1 MKAGRWQRSLSQNLR
16 KTINKMGTEK
26 TKMMVEKA
34 NDKSTEKPGSTLKTE
49 KFGRTMTKPVNVKKP
64 K

>member
-1 MKAGRWQRSLSQNLR
+1 
-16 KTINKMGTEK
+16 MGTEK